1 MICKS
6 HTGVNDSA
14 RQSGYAT
21 SVLNVMLLMQQV
33 YNIDLQNI
41 KRGPSGS
48 SVIPPTPIET
58 FEGL

>member
-6 HTGVNDSA
+6 HTGVTDPA

-21 SVLNVMLLMQQV
+21 SVLNMMLLRQQV
-33 YNIDLQNI
+33 YNLDLQNI

-48 SVIPPTPIET
+48 SVV
-58 FEGL
+58 L